1 MPVPLFL
8 CVLYFETVM
17 LYFFCISLCSLCF
30 CLRFTLSHSVIVF
43 NFLPLMCVYMTVCLF
58 FVCTCVGVHK
68 IVLSPGNEFL
78 NVYIPLYSLK
88 FRHLWHPGYS
98 ETVMLH
104 TLLLNFILF
113 SMVLSLFISH
123 SLALCTFRLIC
134 VCQSM
139 SLFASTCTYMCFC
152 FVCLYLPPHLG
163 ILGSVFWTG
172 DLNAVSR

>member
-1 MPVPLFL
+1 
-8 CVLYFETVM
+8 M

-123 SLALCTFRLIC
+123 SLALCPFGLIC

-139 SLFASTCTYMCFC
+139 SVCFHVYIHVLLFCVFIFTSTPSYLGLCVFDWGFKCCFKVIWVLMSGRPY
-152 FVCLYLPPHLG
+152 FK
-163 ILGSVFWTG
+163 
-172 DLNAVSR
+172 

>member
-1 MPVPLFL
+1 MPEDMPVPLFL

-43 NFLPLMCVYMTVCLF
+43 NFLPLVCVYMTVCLF

-123 SLALCTFRLIC
+123 SLALCPFGLIC
-134 VCQSM
+134 VCQSEC
-139 SLFASTCTYMCFC
+139 LLPRVHTCASVLCVYI
-152 FVCLYLPPHLG
+152 YLH
-163 ILGSVFWTG
+163 T
-172 DLNAVSR
+172 